1 MNFILWGLLAYLA
14 AQVAIAFAVSRF
26 IRTEADYLVAGRRLG
41 IGLASFSIFATWFG
55 AETVIGSA
63 GLIYENGLAGGS
75 GDPFGYA
82 LCILILGA
90 FFARKLWLRKYTTF
104 GDFFRERYSPGV
116 ERLAAIL
123 IIPPS
128 IIWAAAQ
135 VRAFGQIVSLASGID
150 VETAITLAAVFVI
163 FYTVLGGLLA
173 DAWTDLI
180 QGGVLILGLLLL
192 GGALLLDGSLPAALA
207 ANDAARLSMTGGG
220 EIPWYVVAEDWAI
233 PVFGSLLAV
242 ELISRLLAARSA
254 EVAQRACFVGG
265 GMFLLVGLIPALIG
279 LGGPWL
285 VPGLE
290 DPEQLIPALAQ
301 SRFGDVLFVIFA
313 GALISAILSTVD
325 SALLAAGA
333 ILSHNI
339 VVPLRQGISERGKL
353 LSARAAVFAFGVLAW
368 LFAIHGGSIYELV
381 QTASAFGSA
390 GIFVVG
396 AVGLFSRIGGPLAAY
411 AAMLVG
417 AGLWAA
423 GELLELW
430 PAPYIVSII
439 AAMASYVAVAWLES
453 ARTSRVAAAEGV

>member
-14 AQVAIAFAVSRF
+14 VQVVIGFTVSRF

-41 IGLASFSIFATWFG
+41 LGLATFSIFATWFG

-63 GLIYENGLAGGS
+63 GLIHENGLAGGS

-82 LCILILGA
+82 LCILLLGT
-90 FFARKLWLRKYTTF
+90 FFARRLWQRQYTTF
-104 GDFFRERYSPGV
+104 GDFFRDRYSPGV

-135 VRAFGQIVSLASGID
+135 VRAFGQIVSFASGID
-150 VETAITLAAVFVI
+150 VDTAITLAALFVI
-163 FYTVLGGLLA
+163 IYTVLGGLMA

-180 QGGVLILGLLLL
+180 QGSVLVLGLALL
-192 GGALLLDGSLPAALA
+192 GLSLLADGSLQAALA
-207 ANDAARLSMTGGG
+207 ANDISRLSMTGGG

-233 PVFGSLLAV
+233 PVFGSMLAV
-242 ELISRLLAARSA
+242 ELISRVLAAKSA
-254 EVAQRACFVGG
+254 NVAQRACFIGG
-265 GMFLLVGLIPALIG
+265 GLFLLVGLIPALIG
-279 LGGPWL
+279 LAGPWL

-339 VVPLRQGISERGKL
+339 VVPLRRNIGERGKL
-353 LSARAAVFAFGVLAW
+353 RSARLAVLIFGVIAW

-396 AVGLFSRIGGPLAAY
+396 AIGLFSRAGGTLAAY
-411 AAMLVG
+411 AAMIVG

-423 GELLELW
+423 GELLSLW
-430 PAPYIVSII
+430 PAPYLVSI
-439 AAMASYVAVAWLES
+439 
-453 ARTSRVAAAEGV
+453 VAAAVAYAGATYLEGVLPSRAVQPEA